1 MRYALVLFLAA
12 VIAISGCVSQP
23 TGNVTVSGENKIKIG
38 AILPLTDAIAD
49 FGRFV
54 KDGIEFAREDI
65 NDTNL
70 EIIYEDN
77 QLCSTDLSVRGARK
91 LTDVDRVSA
100 VISMCAE
107 TALGIA
113 PIAED
118 GKVVSFS
125 VGALPDSVTQ
135 AGDYTFRNQVSA
147 KYEGQF
153 LSDFARSRLNATTV
167 AIFFVKND
175 YGVGVKEGFK
185 KAWIEA
191 GGAIAAEEGSD
202 TNDKDFRTQIAK
214 IKAANPDVVFEVAE
228 FHGLFAK
235 QAKEL
240 GLNKTVLSIQ
250 TFQNPET
257 LTSAGDAA
265 DGILYTYTLNEKNL
279 TEKQKLFI
287 SRFKEKYGYDANVW
301 NLNAYDALVIL
312 YDLAKKCNSD
322 STCMKDGLYEVKN
335 YEGVEGTIGFDEN
348 GDVVK
353 HLAIKT
359 VVNGTFM
366 VYEG

>member
-1 MRYALVLFLAA
+1 MRYALVAMFLAA
-12 VIAISGCVSQP
+12 VIIVSGCVSQQSQQP
-23 TGNVTVSGENKIKIG
+23 IKIG
-38 AILPLTDAIAD
+38 AILPLTGQIAD

-54 KDGIEFAREDI
+54 KDGLEMARNDI
-65 NDTNL
+65 NDPNL

-77 QLCSTDLSVRGARK
+77 ELCSTELSVREARK
-91 LTDVDRVSA
+91 LIDVNKVSA
-100 VISMCAE
+100 IISMCAE

-118 GKVVSFS
+118 SKVVSFS

-147 KYEGQF
+147 KYEGRF
-153 LSDFARSRLNATTV
+153 LSDFAHSRLNATTA

-214 IKAANPDVVFEVAE
+214 IKAANPDVVFEIAE

-279 TEKQKLFI
+279 TEKQKLFVN
-287 SRFKEKYGYDANVW
+287 RFKEKYGYDANVG
-301 NLNAYDALVIL
+301 NLNAYDALMIL

-322 STCMKDGLYEVKN
+322 STCMKDGLYKVKN
-335 YEGVEGTIGFDEN
+335 YEGVEGVIGFDEN

-353 HLAIKT
+353 QLAIKT
-359 VVNGTFM
+359 VRNGEF
-366 VYEG
+366 VSYEG